1 MSTTKQLQTVSRNTS
16 HHVSSQKGIDTWFNE
31 QAVKFENARFFWMA
45 IYITAQSC
53 LGSVACGFILQNNAN
68 VLMLCTCAA
77 VTMASNAVFIALG
90 SPKLCLTVVYLSFI
104 LNTIFILINI

>member
-1 MSTTKQLQTVSRNTS
+1 MSTTKQLQTISRSTS
-16 HHVSSQKGIDTWFNE
+16 HRVSSEKGIDTWFNE
-31 QAVKFENARFFWMA
+31 QAMKFEKARFFWMA
-45 IYITAQSC
+45 VYITAQSC

-68 VLMLCTCAA
+68 EIMLGTCAA
-77 VTMASNAVFIALG
+77 VTMGSNAVFIALG

>member
-1 MSTTKQLQTVSRNTS
+1 MNTS
-16 HHVSSQKGIDTWFNE
+16 KQTLTVATKATHQVSSEKGIDTWFNE
-31 QAVKFENARFFWMA
+31 QAIKFENARFFWMA

-53 LGSVACGFILQNNAN
+53 LGSVACGFILKNNAD
-68 VLMLCTCAA
+68 VLILCTCAA

-104 LNTIFILINI
+104 LNTIFILTNI

>member
-1 MSTTKQLQTVSRNTS
+1 MSTTKQLHTVSRNAT

-31 QAVKFENARFFWMA
+31 QAIKFEKARFFWMA
-45 IYITAQSC
+45 LYITAQSC

-68 VLMLCTCAA
+68 EFMLGACAA
-77 VTMASNAVFIALG
+77 VTMGSNAVFIALG